1 MQVDTVI
8 IKMNDTRN
16 PMLMY
21 KHTST
26 GRKTQFDQGV
36 GGEKKH
42 PEDGK
47 KRKPGMVCIYTVLL
61 VMVVVT

>member
-1 MQVDTVI
+1 MQMDTVI
-8 IKMNDTRN
+8 IKMNDTRI

-26 GRKTQFDQGV
+26 GRKTQLDQGV
-36 GGEKKH
+36 DGEKKH

-47 KRKPGMVCIYTVLL
+47 KPGMVCIYTVLL

>member
-1 MQVDTVI
+1 MQMDTVI
-8 IKMNDTRN
+8 IKMNDTRI

-21 KHTST
+21 KQTST

-36 GGEKKH
+36 DGEKKS

-47 KRKPGMVCIYTVLL
+47 SLEWFVQTPCCS
-61 VMVVVT
+61 